1 VKDKKS
7 VFYCSSFVFIVNV
20 VLLVSFEA
28 EATTSQ
34 QPTVVANH
42 NFSSTTTD
50 AIDKAV
56 KGMATNNIDKLM
68 SETILPVLTNSS
80 TSRILITGNNQTV
93 GKTPVSEL
101 KSIDKSDVI
110 SNNQS
115 QKDVQIQNGVV
126 AKNVGEN
133 NNSSPVFTMDHTPQL
148 NPANNA
154 RAIADNGTI
163 LLQFQ
168 NPTDIDIVNRL
179 EKIETIIQEYTK
191 KNDVNSTVK
200 SIGKSNAQILNELSE
215 IKSEISGSSVLPAV
229 TAKSIGK
236 SNAQILNELSEIKSS
251 ISGSSFYNLIS
262 GIVSGTLVAGI
273 VSAVAVFVLLKVYN
287 DGGLKLS
294 ELKLRRRK
302 NSNYT

>member
-1 VKDKKS
+1 MKDKKC

-42 NFSSTTTD
+42 NFNSTTTD

-80 TSRILITGNNQTV
+80 TSGILITGNNQTV
-93 GKTPVSEL
+93 GETPVSEL
-101 KSIDKSDVI
+101 ESTDKSDVI
-110 SNNQS
+110 SNNQN
-115 QKDVQIQNGVV
+115 QKDVQMQNGVV

-133 NNSSPVFTMDHTPQL
+133 NNSSPVFTMDHTQQL

-215 IKSEISGSSVLPAV
+215 IKSE
-229 TAKSIGK
+229 T
-236 SNAQILNELSEIKSS
+236 
-251 ISGSSFYNLIS
+251 SGSSFYNLIS